1 MSATLK
7 EFDISKVDFEKQN
20 NLVPT
25 IIQEQN
31 GVVLSLVYS
40 SKESLEKSI
49 SSEMV
54 FTCSR
59 SRKGVFQK
67 GATSGNIQELIEV
80 KKDCDSDALL
90 FLVKQKGNLPNGNG
104 VACETGS
111 YSCFGVEEK
120 FNLQALYDKILERK
134 TNAPQGSYTKKLF
147 MDEALLKRKL
157 IEEAAEVITA
167 KNKSEL
173 IWECSDLIYFLFVT
187 MANAGVTIEEIEKEN
202 ERRDNEKRITEAK
215 VEK

>member
-7 EFDISKVDFEKQN
+7 EFEIDKVDFEKQS

-49 SSEMV
+49 LSGTV

-90 FLVKQKGNLPNGNG
+90 FLVKQKGTLPYGNG

-111 YSCFGVEEK
+111 YSCFGVEK
-120 FNLQALYDKILERK
+120 QFDLQALYEKILERK
-134 TNAPQGSYTKKLF
+134 INAPQGSYTKKLF
-147 MDEALLKRKL
+147 EDEALLKRKL
-157 IEEAAEVITA
+157 IEEAAEVITS

-173 IWECSDLIYFLFVT
+173 IWECSDLIYFLFVI

-202 ERRDNEKRITEAK
+202 ERRDNEKK
-215 VEK
+215 VGK